1 MAANPYYSRH
11 DYCKIIVI
19 VIPEAEVE
27 TFFIHTTIVVEIG
40 NCKYFDSFD

>member
-19 VIPEAEVE
+19 VILEEEVE
-27 TFFIHTTIVVEIG
+27 TFFIHTIVNGTQELEQF
-40 NCKYFDSFD
+40 CY